1 MQNRTV
7 CQGALVLHGRRVPY
21 ALTYKKV
28 KNVNIRVRADGT
40 VAVSANRWVS
50 QTQVEAIL
58 AGKADF
64 ILKALERFAALEQ
77 MTPGAMTYQPGDT
90 LWFLGKSYPLE
101 VRRGTQNKG
110 ELTQKGFL
118 LTVKDPGDEALRTRT
133 MEAFYRDQCLGVT
146 ARLVRQFQ
154 PVLQPLGVPVP
165 EIKVRSMTSRWG
177 SCKPSAC
184 RVTFA
189 RQLIEAPLSCVEYV
203 VWHELVHFVHP
214 NHSVDFYKVLAYC
227 LPDWKVRRELLNSY
241 RYRQIS

>member
-7 CQGALVLHGRRVPY
+7 CQGALVLYGRRVPY
-21 ALTYKKV
+21 ELTYKKV
-28 KNVNIRVRADGT
+28 KHVNIRVRADGT

-58 AGKADF
+58 TGKADF
-64 ILKALERFAALEQ
+64 ILKALERFSALEQ
-77 MTPGAMTYQPGDT
+77 MVPSEMTYQSGDT
-90 LWFLGKSYPLE
+90 LWFLGKPYPLE
-101 VRRGTQNKG
+101 VRKGTQNKG
-110 ELTQKGFL
+110 EWTQKGFL

-133 MEAFYRDQCLGVT
+133 VEGFYKDQCLAVT
-146 ARLVRQFQ
+146 TRLVRQIQ
-154 PVLQPLGVPVP
+154 PVLQTLGVPMP

-189 RQLIEAPLSCVEYV
+189 RQLIEAPLPCVEYV

-214 NHSVDFYKVLAYC
+214 NHSADFYGVLESF
-227 LPDWKVRRELLNSY
+227 LPDWKARRELLNSY
-241 RYRQIS
+241 RYRQIP

>member
-177 SCKPSAC
+177 SCLATWGK
-184 RVTFA
+184 VTLNRRLFA
-189 RQLIEAPLSCVEYV
+189 FPPDVVDYVLCHEYCHLLEPDHQEGFRSLLHRMQPR
-203 VWHELVHFVHP
+203 WREY
-214 NHSVDFYKVLAYC
+214 DAVL
-227 LPDWKVRRELLNSY
+227 REEEY
-241 RYRQIS
+241 RFLR